1 MTPAPA
7 RLRPRL
13 PCEDLPGSG
22 GCLHWGGTRPCGQ
35 CRREGTGPGRE
46 GHGEASRG
54 VWALSKRQRRPN
66 VAVATAWWSHTPL
79 GVVSVGAAG
88 VGRQVL
94 EQQLQAQIWKDLRV
108 LLLSFVA
115 SLSLNHLCFTK
126 IQRCICKEPFPAVNA
141 LLAAHVSCTCPRVLP
156 SSAWPGSLSFILRRA
171 PVPSPVFRTLPRTLS
186 PQSFLKHW
194 ISLINYSSV
203 QSLTMIY
210 FNDLAHNY
218 YQSSIV

>member
-1 MTPAPA
+1 M
-7 RLRPRL
+7 LWWQRP
-13 PCEDLPGSG
+13 G
-22 GCLHWGGTRPCGQ
+22 G
-35 CRREGTGPGRE
+35 
-46 GHGEASRG
+46 
-54 VWALSKRQRRPN
+54 
-66 VAVATAWWSHTPL
+66 HTPL
-79 GVVSVGAAG
+79 GVVSVGAAT

-94 EQQLQAQIWKDLRV
+94 EQQPEAQIWKDRRV

-126 IQRCICKEPFPAVNA
+126 IQRCICKAPFPAVNA

-171 PVPSPVFRTLPRTLS
+171 PVPSPVFRTLPRSLS

-194 ISLINYSSV
+194 ISLIKNYSSV
-203 QSLTMIY
+203 QSFTMIY

-218 YQSSIV
+218 YQSLIV

>member
-7 RLRPRL
+7 GLRPRL

-54 VWALSKRQRRPN
+54 VRALSKRQRRPN
-66 VAVATAWWSHTPL
+66 VVVATARWSHTPGS
-79 GVVSVGAAG
+79 GVRRGGQRGPPGAGAAA
-88 VGRQVL
+88 
-94 EQQLQAQIWKDLRV
+94 QAQIWKDRRV

-115 SLSLNHLCFTK
+115 SLSLNHLCITK
-126 IQRCICKEPFPAVNA
+126 IQRCICKAPFPAVNA

-171 PVPSPVFRTLPRTLS
+171 PVPSPVFRTLPRSRS

-194 ISLINYSSV
+194 ISLIKNYSSV
-203 QSLTMIY
+203 QSFTMIY
-210 FNDLAHNY
+210 FINLKKLR
-218 YQSSIV
+218 